1 MFNKMNK
8 MKNCFFSLALILLS
22 TGIIAQTNDPVIMT
36 IDGKDFKK
44 SEFEYFYYKYNNED
58 VLDKRSLREYIDLFK
73 NLKLKV
79 VEAETQGLDTTLTFI
94 TEFSGYRSV
103 EAKPYMEVV
112 EVDESKIRKEY
123 DRMKE
128 LVEIS
133 HILVPFPNVKNNDF
147 NSFPADT
154 LETYKRAVQ
163 MKNRLLKGEKF
174 EKVAAE
180 VFNEANPKQNE
191 RPGYLGWYAGLS
203 LNPPLEEAAF
213 NTKVGQIGPLARTNY
228 GYHIVLLHAKK
239 ENPGQVN
246 AAHILIPCSP
256 DSDTVQ
262 VDDAVKKMNEIYGKL
277 IEGADFASLAKE
289 FSQDPGSASKGGEL
303 GWFGIG
309 TMVKEFQDA
318 AFDLKEIGAISK
330 PFKTRFGYHVI
341 KLLDKKPLESF
352 EEKREEIET
361 KLNSGGY
368 FVPLHQQGIEN
379 MKKEYGFQK
388 EKATYDLLF
397 STANTVYPIDSLYYT
412 TFEAHSDVLFKIGDN
427 SYSVSDFIKFLKK
440 NTRSP
445 FSTSTD
451 LLDDRL
457 QVFEYNSLLVAK
469 DKSLESNYPEFKNL
483 IQEYRDGILMFNI
496 SNREV
501 WEKASNDLEG
511 LAAYFEKNKQ
521 QYTWDEPYYKGYVVL
536 VKDAKV
542 KKKMQKEISKK
553 NPEDAIQYLYDNY
566 KVGEVSYVKAEK
578 GLFKKGD
585 NAFVDESVF
594 HSGTADRTDEF
605 QDFFLIGKVLNA
617 PESYADVRGLVITD
631 YQNYLEENWL
641 KHLNEKYKVTVY
653 PEVLNTIK

>member
-1 MFNKMNK
+1 
-8 MKNCFFSLALILLS
+8 MKKCFFSLALILLS

-44 SEFEYFYYKYNNED
+44 SEFEYFYYKYNNEE
-58 VLDKRSLREYIDLFK
+58 VLDKKSLNEYVDLFK

-79 VEAETQGLDTTLTFI
+79 IEAERQGMDTALTFI

-103 EAKPYMEVV
+103 EAKPYLEIVK
-112 EVDESKIRKEY
+112 VDEDKIRKTY
-123 DRMKE
+123 DRIKE

-133 HILVPFPNVKNNDF
+133 HILVPFPSVKNNDF
-147 NSFPADT
+147 KSFPADT
-154 LETYKRAVQ
+154 LETYQKAIQ
-163 MKNRLLKGEKF
+163 TKNRLLKGEKF

-180 VFNEANPKQNE
+180 VFDETNSKQNE
-191 RPGYLGWYAGLS
+191 KPGYLGWYTGLT
-203 LNPPLEEAAF
+203 LNPPLEEAVF
-213 NTKVGQIGPLARTNY
+213 NTKVGKIGPLARTNY

-246 AAHILIPCSP
+246 AAHILIPCPSGA
-256 DSDTVQ
+256 DTVQ
-262 VDDAVKKMNEIYGKL
+262 VDDAVKKINEIYGKL
-277 IEGADFASLAKE
+277 IEGADFAALAKE

-303 GWFGIG
+303 GWFGFG

-318 AFDLKEIGAISK
+318 TFDLKEIGAISK
-330 PFKTRFGYHVI
+330 PIRTRFGYHII

-352 EEKREEIET
+352 EEKRGEIEN

-368 FVPLHQQGIEN
+368 FVPLHQQEIEN

-388 EKATYDLLF
+388 EKTTYDLLF
-397 STANTVYPIDSLYYT
+397 STANTIYPIDSLYYT
-412 TFEAHSDVLFKIGDN
+412 KLETRSDVLFTIGDI
-427 SYSVSDFIKFLKK
+427 SYSISDFIRFLKK

-457 QVFEYNSLLVAK
+457 QVFEYNSLLTAK
-469 DKSLESNYPEFKNL
+469 DKSLESKHPEFKNL
-483 IQEYRDGILMFNI
+483 MQEYRDGILMFNI

-511 LAAYFEKNKQ
+511 LAAYFEKHKQ
-521 QYTWDEPYYKGYVVL
+521 QYTWDESYYKGYVVL

-553 NPEDAIQYLYDNY
+553 KPEEAIQYLYDNY
-566 KVGEVSYVKAEK
+566 KVGDVSYVKAEK

-594 HSGTADRTDEF
+594 QSGTAERTDEF

-617 PESYADVRGLVITD
+617 PESYTDVRGLVITD
-631 YQNYLEENWL
+631 YQNYLEEIWL
-641 KHLNEKYKVTVY
+641 KQLNEKYKATVY
-653 PEVLNTIK
+653 PEVLSTVK

>member
-1 MFNKMNK
+1 
-8 MKNCFFSLALILLS
+8 MKKCFFSLALILLS

-44 SEFEYFYYKYNNED
+44 SEFEYFYYKYNNEE
-58 VLDKRSLREYIDLFK
+58 VLDKKSLNEYVDLFK

-79 VEAETQGLDTTLTFI
+79 IEAERQGMDTTLTFI

-103 EAKPYMEVV
+103 EAKPYLEIV
-112 EVDESKIRKEY
+112 EVDEDKIRKTY

-133 HILVPFPNVKNNDF
+133 HILVSFPSIRNNDF
-147 NSFPADT
+147 KSFPADT
-154 LETYKRAVQ
+154 LETYQKAIQ
-163 MKNRLLKGEKF
+163 IKNRLLKGEKF

-180 VFNEANPKQNE
+180 VFDVANLKQNE
-191 RPGYLGWYAGLS
+191 KPGYLGWYTGLA
-203 LNPPLEEAAF
+203 LNPSLEEAAF
-213 NTKVGQIGPLARTNY
+213 NTKVKKIGPLARTNY

-239 ENPGQVN
+239 ENPGQIN

-256 DSDTVQ
+256 DADTVQ
-262 VDDAVKKMNEIYGKL
+262 VDDAVKKINEIYGKL
-277 IEGADFASLAKE
+277 TEGADFASLAKE

-303 GWFGIG
+303 GWFGFG
-309 TMVKEFQDA
+309 TMVKEFQEA

-330 PFKTRFGYHVI
+330 PFKTQFGYHII

-352 EEKREEIET
+352 EDKRKEIEN

-368 FVPLHQQGIEN
+368 FVSLHQQEIEN

-397 STANTVYPIDSLYYT
+397 STANTIYPIDSLYYT
-412 TFEAHSDVLFKIGDN
+412 KLEARSDVLFAIGDT
-427 SYSVSDFIKFLKK
+427 SYSISDFIKFLKK

-457 QVFEYNSLLVAK
+457 QVFEYNSLLTAK
-469 DKSLESNYPEFKNL
+469 DKSLESKYPEFKNL

-501 WEKASNDLEG
+501 WEKAANDTEG

-521 QYTWDEPYYKGYVVL
+521 QYTWNEPHYKGYVVW
-536 VKDAKV
+536 VKDAKI

-553 NPEDAIQYLYDNY
+553 KPEEAIQYLYDTY
-566 KVGEVSYVKAEK
+566 KVGEVSYVKTEK

-585 NAFVDESVF
+585 NAFVDESAF
-594 HSGTADRTDEF
+594 QSGIAERTDDF
-605 QDFFLIGKVLNA
+605 QDFFLLGKVLNA
-617 PESYADVRGLVITD
+617 PESYTDVRGLVITD

-653 PEVLNTIK
+653 PEVLNTVK